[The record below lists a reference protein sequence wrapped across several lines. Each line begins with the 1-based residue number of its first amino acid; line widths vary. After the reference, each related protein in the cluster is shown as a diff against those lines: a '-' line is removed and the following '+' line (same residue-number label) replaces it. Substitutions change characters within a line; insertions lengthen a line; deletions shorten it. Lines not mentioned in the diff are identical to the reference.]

1 MRKAET
7 TDSELKELLKAE
19 LASFKELDAQKKAMW
34 EGLVADSPVSLQE
47 WELLKAQWQD
57 SADEIKHL
65 HRKLYPNF
73 PRGIACPNCGCD
85 TMPISGSNAKIDCC
99 IACGDYVDRW
109 GL

>member
-1 MRKAET
+1 MRT
-7 TDSELKELLKAE
+7 HNLSDQELKDLLKEE
-19 LASFKELDAQKKAMW
+19 LARFKELDAQKKAMW
-34 EGLVADSPVSLQE
+34 ESFEAVTSLQE
-47 WELLKAQWQD
+47 WELLKAKWQD

-73 PRGIACPNCGCD
+73 PRGIQCPNCGCD

-99 IACGDYVDRW
+99 VACGDYVDRW